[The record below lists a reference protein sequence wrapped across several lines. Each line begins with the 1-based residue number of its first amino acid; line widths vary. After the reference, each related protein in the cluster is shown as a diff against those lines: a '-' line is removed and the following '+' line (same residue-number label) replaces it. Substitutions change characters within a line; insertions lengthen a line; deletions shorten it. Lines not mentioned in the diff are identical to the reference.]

1 MIEFDDLPVLR
12 KPVLIVAFEGWND
25 AAESASGAVTHLSEV
40 WDAQILLELDPEEYY
55 DYQVN
60 RPHIYTT
67 DSGERGL
74 IWPATKVFVAQG
86 SHSDRD
92 FVLILGIE
100 PNMKWPQFTREI
112 LGLAAELDVELVI
125 TMGALLSDN
134 PHSRPVPISAT
145 ASDRELLSELQLD
158 VSHYEGPTG
167 IVGVLSQAC
176 AQFGIPCVSLWASIP
191 HYVGQSPCPKA
202 TLALIQRLEDILDIP
217 IPLRELP
224 EESRAWE
231 VGVNELAEDDEEIAD
246 YVAQLEEARDTAEL
260 PEASGDAIAKEF
272 EKYLRRRNP

>member
-12 KPVLIVAFEGWND
+12 KPVLIAAFEGWND
-25 AAESASGAVTHLSEV
+25 AAESASGAVTHLREV
-40 WDAQILLELDPEEYY
+40 WDAEVLLELDPEEYY

-74 IWPATKVFVAQG
+74 IWPATKVFVARG

-92 FVLILGIE
+92 FVLIQGIE
-100 PNMKWPQFTREI
+100 PNMKWPQFTREV

-145 ASDRELLSELQLD
+145 ASDKELLGELQLD

-176 AQFGIPCVSLWASIP
+176 AHFGIPCVSLWASIP

-202 TLALIQRLEDILDIP
+202 TLALIERLEDILDIA

-231 VGVNELAEDDEEIAD
+231 IGVNELADDDEEIAD
-246 YVAQLEEARDTAEL
+246 YVSQLEEARDTAEL
-260 PEASGDAIAKEF
+260 PEASGDAIAREF
-272 EKYLRRRNP
+272 EKYLRRRNT

>member
-12 KPVLIVAFEGWND
+12 NPVMIVAFEGWND
-25 AAESASGAVTHLSEV
+25 AAESASGAINHIREV
-40 WDAQILLELDPEEYY
+40 WDAQVLMELDPEEYY

-74 IWPATKVFVAQG
+74 IWPATKVFVAHG
-86 SHSDRD
+86 SHSERD
-92 FVLILGIE
+92 FVLIQGIE

-125 TMGALLSDN
+125 TLGALLSDN
-134 PHSRPVPISAT
+134 PHSRPVPVSAT
-145 ASDRELLSELQLD
+145 ASDKELLSSMDLE
-158 VSHYEGPTG
+158 VSHYEGPSG

-202 TLALIQRLEDILDIP
+202 TLAIIERLEDILDLP

-231 VGVNELAEDDEEIAD
+231 IGVNELAEDDEEIAD

-260 PEASGDAIAKEF
+260 PEASGDAIAREF

>member
-12 KPVLIVAFEGWND
+12 RPILIAAFEGWND
-25 AAESASGAVTHLSEV
+25 AAESATGALTHVREV

-74 IWPATKVFVAQG
+74 IWPATKVFVVRNLP
-86 SHSDRD
+86 SDRD
-92 FVLILGIE
+92 FVLIQGME

-112 LGLAAELDVELVI
+112 LGLAAELDVELVV

-134 PHSRPVPISAT
+134 PHSRPVPISAST
-145 ASDRELLSELQLD
+145 TDAELLASLD
-158 VSHYEGPTG
+158 LTVSHYEGPTG
-167 IVGVLSQAC
+167 IVGVLAESC
-176 AQFGIPCVSLWASIP
+176 AQFGIPCVSLWASVP

-202 TLALIQRLEDILDIP
+202 TLALIERLEDILDLP

-246 YVAQLEEARDTAEL
+246 YVAQLEEARDTTEL
-260 PEASGDAIAKEF
+260 PEASGDAIAREF
-272 EKYLRRRNP
+272 EKYLRRRNS

>member
-1 MIEFDDLPVLR
+1 MIEFEDLPVLR
-12 KPVLIVAFEGWND
+12 NPVLICAFEGWND
-25 AAESASGAVTHLSEV
+25 AAESATGAVTHVREV
-40 WDAQILLELDPEEYY
+40 WDAQLLLELDPEEYY

-67 DSGERGL
+67 DSGDRGL
-74 IWPATKVFVAQG
+74 IWPATKVFIARGV
-86 SHSDRD
+86 HTERD
-92 FVLILGIE
+92 FVLIQGVE

-145 ASDRELLSELQLD
+145 SSDRELSLTLNLD
-158 VSHYEGPTG
+158 ASNYEGPTG
-167 IVGVLSQAC
+167 IVGVLAQAC
-176 AQFGIPCVSLWASIP
+176 AQFGIPCISLWASIP

-202 TLALIQRLEDILDIP
+202 TLALIERLEDVLDIP

-224 EESRAWE
+224 DESRAWE
-231 VGVNELAEDDEEIAD
+231 IGVNELAEDDEEIAD
-246 YVAQLEEARDTAEL
+246 YVAQLEEARDTVEL
-260 PEASGDAIAKEF
+260 PEASGDAIAREF
-272 EKYLRRRNP
+272 EKYLRRRNS

>member
-12 KPVLIVAFEGWND
+12 KPVLIAAFEGWND
-25 AAESASGAVTHLSEV
+25 AAESASGAVTHLREV
-40 WDAQILLELDPEEYY
+40 WDAEVLLELDPEEYY

-74 IWPATKVFVAQG
+74 IWPATKVFVARG

-92 FVLILGIE
+92 FVLIQGIE
-100 PNMKWPQFTREI
+100 PNMKWPQFTREV

-145 ASDRELLSELQLD
+145 ASDKELLGELQLD

-202 TLALIQRLEDILDIP
+202 TLALIERLEDILDIA
-217 IPLRELP
+217 IPLQELP

-231 VGVNELAEDDEEIAD
+231 IGVNELADDDEEIAD
-246 YVAQLEEARDTAEL
+246 YVSQLEEARDTAEL
-260 PEASGDAIAKEF
+260 PEASGDAIAREF
-272 EKYLRRRNP
+272 EKYLRRRNT

>member
-74 IWPATKVFVAQG
+74 IWPATKVFVARG
-86 SHSDRD
+86 SQSDRD

-100 PNMKWPQFTREI
+100 PNMKWPQFTREV

-145 ASDRELLSELQLD
+145 ASDRELLSDLQLD
-158 VSHYEGPTG
+158 VSHYEGLPALLG
-167 IVGVLSQAC
+167 FSLRHVRNSVS
-176 AQFGIPCVSLWASIP
+176 PVSLCGHPSHIMLVSLHAPKRHLLSLNASKIFSIFP
-191 HYVGQSPCPKA
+191 YRC
-202 TLALIQRLEDILDIP
+202 
-217 IPLRELP
+217 
-224 EESRAWE
+224 ESC
-231 VGVNELAEDDEEIAD
+231 
-246 YVAQLEEARDTAEL
+246 
-260 PEASGDAIAKEF
+260 
-272 EKYLRRRNP
+272 RRSHVHGKLV

>member
-12 KPVLIVAFEGWND
+12 SPVMIVAFEGWND
-25 AAESASGAVTHLSEV
+25 AAESASGAINHIREV
-40 WDAQILLELDPEEYY
+40 WDAQVLMELDPEEYY

-74 IWPATKVFVAQG
+74 IWPTTKVFVARG
-86 SHSDRD
+86 SHSERD
-92 FVLILGIE
+92 FVLIQGIE

-125 TMGALLSDN
+125 TLGALLSDN
-134 PHSRPVPISAT
+134 PHSRPVPVSAT
-145 ASDRELLSELQLD
+145 ASDKELLSSMDLE
-158 VSHYEGPTG
+158 VSHYEGPSG

-202 TLALIQRLEDILDIP
+202 TLAIIERLEDILDLP
-217 IPLRELP
+217 IPLRDLL

-231 VGVNELAEDDEEIAD
+231 IGVNELAEDDEEIAD

-260 PEASGDAIAKEF
+260 PEASGDAIAREF

>member
-12 KPVLIVAFEGWND
+12 KPVLIAAFEGWND
-25 AAESASGAVTHLSEV
+25 AAESASGAVTHLREV
-40 WDAQILLELDPEEYY
+40 WDAEVLLELDPEEYY

-74 IWPATKVFVAQG
+74 IWPATKVFVARG

-92 FVLILGIE
+92 FVLIQGIE
-100 PNMKWPQFTREI
+100 PNMKWPQFTREV

-145 ASDRELLSELQLD
+145 ASDKELLGELQLD

-202 TLALIQRLEDILDIP
+202 TLALIERLEDILDVA

-231 VGVNELAEDDEEIAD
+231 IGVNELADDDEEIAD
-246 YVAQLEEARDTAEL
+246 YVSQLEEARDTAEL
-260 PEASGDAIAKEF
+260 PEASGDAIAREF
-272 EKYLRRRNP
+272 EKYLRRRNT